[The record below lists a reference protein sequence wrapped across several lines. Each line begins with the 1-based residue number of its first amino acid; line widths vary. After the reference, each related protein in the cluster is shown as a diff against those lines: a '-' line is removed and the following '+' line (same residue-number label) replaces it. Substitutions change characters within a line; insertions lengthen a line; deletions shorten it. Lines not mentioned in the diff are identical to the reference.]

1 MGLAGPAGRGR
12 LVGVCDLLSSLL
24 AAALAL
30 GRGGVHTGAGGSVP
44 LAPSAAGLAA
54 LAAAWV
60 AGNGLSL
67 LPSAAADA

>member
-1 MGLAGPAGRGR
+1 MGLS
-12 LVGVCDLLSSLL
+12 DLLSGLC

-30 GRGGVHTGAGGSVP
+30 SGGVVYTGAGGSVP
-44 LAPSAAGLAA
+44 LAAVAAGLSL

-60 AGNGLSL
+60 AGNGPAL